1 MAVRQ
6 GCNFNTTTAVH
17 FSYKV
22 LYYIWVVCTDRLP
35 RTGGLSIHTRQCC
48 WPAPRERAAA
58 LTLSAGSIRGGGTK
72 TSDPEGG
79 KEKLGGNTTAE
90 NSENSENAE
99 GEREERKT
107 HLGCSSLQAP
117 TINRGGDWD
126 LIGQLSGEGE

>member
-1 MAVRQ
+1 MLLASPEGARRSTDSV
-6 GCNFNTTTAVH
+6 CWFN
-17 FSYKV
+17 
-22 LYYIWVVCTDRLP
+22 P
-35 RTGGLSIHTRQCC
+35 GG
-48 WPAPRERAAA
+48 
-58 LTLSAGSIRGGGTK
+58 GGGGTK

-90 NSENSENAE
+90 NSENAE
-99 GEREERKT
+99 GERDERKT